1 MDAKKVCLDLQH
13 KGAKMSNI
21 NESKSELTLHDVF
34 IEKLLFERKDYSIKR
49 VDVDHAKINFKRSI
63 DDMDDNKYKV
73 NLSINITSKNEFE
86 IETCISGIFEFEG
99 DKNFGNK
106 LLSHN
111 TVAILFPYLRS
122 QITLLTSQPGFEP
135 IVLPVININRLLD
148 EK

>member
-1 MDAKKVCLDLQH
+1 
-13 KGAKMSNI
+13 MSDI
-21 NESKSELTLHDVF
+21 NESKSALILHDIF
-34 IEKLLFERKDYSIKR
+34 IEKLLFERKNFDIRK
-49 VDVDHAKINFKRSI
+49 VDLEKTKIDFKRSI
-63 DDMDDNKYKV
+63 NNMEDNEYKV
-73 NLSINITSKNEFE
+73 NLSINFESENEFY
-86 IETCISGIFEFEG
+86 IETSISGIFEFNT

-106 LLSHN
+106 ILSHN